1 MAKKKIVKKPKCD
14 VGNFKRFFAYLLDYY
29 LGLLL
34 CSLPIVLANGIIN
47 QSEKMQMNLFFF
59 SKQPALFYSM
69 AVVSLLLG
77 YYYYIHIPLKVWKG
91 QTVAK
96 RLFHF
101 KIVKKDG
108 DEVDVKTLVLRY
120 VVGFTIVEGSLISC
134 SSILRQTITYMTN
147 INLVDPLMK
156 IGTYVSL
163 ASCMLVFVT
172 KNRQMIHDFIAGTM
186 VTDENYEK

>member
-1 MAKKKIVKKPKCD
+1 MAKKKIVKIPKCD

-59 SKQPALFYSM
+59 DNQPMLLYFVAI
-69 AVVSLLLG
+69 VSLLLG

-108 DEVDVKTLVLRY
+108 NEVDLKTLILRY

-134 SSILRQTITYMTN
+134 SSILRQLLTYVTK
-147 INLVDPLMK
+147 INFVDSLMQ

-163 ASCMLVFVT
+163 ASCLLVFVT
-172 KNRQMIHDFIAGTM
+172 KNRKMLHDFIAGTI
-186 VTDENYEK
+186 VTDENFER